1 MSSTITTLL
10 TLLATVVG
18 GLTDSTQIATVIT
31 TLEQIVAAGIQEVEA
46 VTPYIQNI
54 ISALQNNASVT
65 AAQMAQLTA
74 LDTAADTAFEAA
86 AAAAGAAPDPAATT
100 S

>member
-1 MSSTITTLL
+1 MSSTVTTLL

-18 GLTDSTQIATVIT
+18 GLTDSTQITTVIT
-31 TLEQIVAAGIQEVEA
+31 TLEQIIAAGIQEVEA

-65 AAQMAQLTA
+65 ASQMAQLTA
-74 LDTAADTAFEAA
+74 LDSAADQAFEAA
-86 AAAAGAAPDPAATT
+86 ATAAGAPADPAA
-100 S
+100 